1 MSTRFKKAGLV
12 LAAALAFSLPL
23 MQGCAS
29 SQQEDPRVAAA
40 EVDKPFRDWMD
51 RLLDQVEANPDYR
64 RIPLDTKAQQDQ
76 FLVWMHDAYRH
87 RITRQEFASRV
98 SSEYPDHRN
107 EAAFIA
113 SKLP

>member
-12 LAAALAFSLPL
+12 LAVAVAFSLPL

-29 SQQEDPRVAAA
+29 SQPEDPRVVAA
-40 EVDKPFRDWMD
+40 EVDKPFTDWMNQ
-51 RLLDQVEANPDYR
+51 LLGQVEANPNYR

-76 FLVWMHDAYRH
+76 FLVWLHDAYRH
-87 RITRQEFASRV
+87 RITKQEFTSRV
-98 SSEYPDHRN
+98 TSQYPGHQN
-107 EAAFIA
+107 EAAFVA